1 MLIGTV
7 CLAIDKQ
14 TKFGMGTIDETYVNN
29 NNNNNGNESSESEII
44 NRTKYPTMIPS
55 SVQNQNLMSS
65 ETVKGN
71 FYILSNP
78 ILLSVLYNPYYQG
91 LDKYTGIFH
100 FRRKFEP
107 FEV

>member
-1 MLIGTV
+1 
-7 CLAIDKQ
+7 
-14 TKFGMGTIDETYVNN
+14 MGTIDETYVNNN

-78 ILLSVLYNPYYQG
+78 ILLS
-91 LDKYTGIFH
+91 I
-100 FRRKFEP
+100 
-107 FEV
+107 

>member
-7 CLAIDKQ
+7 YLVIDKQ

-65 ETVKGN
+65 ETAKGN
-71 FYILSNP
+71 FYLISNQY
-78 ILLSVLYNPYYQG
+78 SYQHFNPCYQG
-91 LDKYTGIFH
+91 IDKYTEIFY

>member
-65 ETVKGN
+65 ETAKGN
-71 FYILSNP
+71 FYLMSNQ
-78 ILLSVLYNPYYQG
+78 ILLSVFLYLLPR
-91 LDKYTGIFH
+91 L
-100 FRRKFEP
+100 R
-107 FEV
+107 